1 MSDFDEVWCI
11 DAGRTSLKAVKLQ
24 RSGNGAEVVAAAK
37 IDNPGGSE
45 VDSSAAAVSAL
56 AAQHDLSGALVV
68 TLPSRS
74 ALTSFIP
81 IPPVAGKKLDELIGY
96 EAQQN
101 IPLPI
106 DEVIW
111 GSHVSG
117 DTEDGEKEVGIFA
130 VRSEEISDLLVDYS
144 QDELEVDVLTL
155 GNVGLL
161 NLIRFDLRP
170 TRPIVALEIGSDHTD
185 LIIVNGSR
193 FWFRSLPIA
202 GKDFTQALQD
212 KFGCSEQ
219 EAENLKVTAAQSEH
233 AAKIFKEVQPLLRDL
248 VSEINRSIGY
258 FKSRVGEIKIE
269 DLFLFGGSSK
279 LVGLRK
285 FLEENLRI
293 RVQLTKNLARVRIGT
308 DALPSGIQQET
319 ATYCTAIGG
328 ALQGLGLAEVDLN
341 LLPQEK
347 REAVEFQKKKKKV
360 LVAAASLYILILFF
374 SLNFGGKIRDAE
386 AVLSKAGIVKELK
399 KNEDRL
405 DELTGD
411 DSKEMLTKQGVLL
424 ARGTGRLMPR
434 EILGIVGSVVPAE
447 LGANVLSK
455 RAEDGPE
462 KDSVLRNIE
471 ADQEILNGQKTWL
484 AGLDIRK
491 IVVTADG
498 VVLEKASSGK
508 DSGVRVFEDRY
519 EVVVHGFR
527 YDAGNAASN
536 DEKLNQLIVAPIE
549 KRLTEL
555 FGEADAGTARVER
568 TVLAE
573 TMLMFL
579 KSEGI
584 KVGGGRGTKTD
595 ATLNH
600 GTNLYPWKI
609 RWIHPPLPGIDIDSE
624 TENE

>member
-1 MSDFDEVWCI
+1 
-11 DAGRTSLKAVKLQ
+11 
-24 RSGNGAEVVAAAK
+24 
-37 IDNPGGSE
+37 
-45 VDSSAAAVSAL
+45 
-56 AAQHDLSGALVV
+56 
-68 TLPSRS
+68 
-74 ALTSFIP
+74 
-81 IPPVAGKKLDELIGY
+81 
-96 EAQQN
+96 
-101 IPLPI
+101 
-106 DEVIW
+106 
-111 GSHVSG
+111 
-117 DTEDGEKEVGIFA
+117 
-130 VRSEEISDLLVDYS
+130 
-144 QDELEVDVLTL
+144 LEVDVLTL

-484 AGLDIRK
+484 AGLDLRK

>member
-1 MSDFDEVWCI
+1 MADFDEVWCI
-11 DAGRTSLKAVKLQ
+11 DAGRSSLKAVKLQ
-24 RSGNGAEVVAAAK
+24 RAGNGAEIVAAEK
-37 IDNPGGSE
+37 IENPGGTE

-56 AAQHDLSGALVV
+56 AARHDLSGALVV

-111 GSHVSG
+111 ASHVSG
-117 DTEDGEKEVGIFA
+117 DTDDGEKEVGIFA

-144 QDELEVDVLTL
+144 QDDLEVDVLTL

-170 TRPIVALEIGSDHTD
+170 TRPIVAIEIGSDHTD

-193 FWFRSLPIA
+193 FWFRSIPIA

-293 RVQLTKNLARVRIGT
+293 RVQLTKNLSRIRVGT
-308 DALPSGIQQET
+308 DAITSGIQQEM
-319 ATYCTAIGG
+319 ATYCTAVGG
-328 ALQGLGLAEVDLN
+328 ALQGLGLADVDLN

-347 REAVEFQKKKKKV
+347 QEAVQFQKKKKTV
-360 LVAAASLYILILFF
+360 LIAAASLYILIAFF
-374 SLNFGGKIRDAE
+374 NLNFGGKITRAE
-386 AVLSKAGIVKELK
+386 AVLAETGIVKELK
-399 KNEDRL
+399 KNQDRL
-405 DELTGD
+405 EELAGA
-411 DSKEMLTKQGVLL
+411 DSQDLLIKQDGLL
-424 ARGTGRLMPR
+424 SRGTGRLIPR
-434 EILGIVGSVVPAE
+434 EILGIVATVVPAD
-447 LGANVLSK
+447 LVANVLSL

-462 KDSVLRNIE
+462 KDSVLRNVE

-484 AGLDIRK
+484 AGLDLRK
-491 IVVTADG
+491 IRVTSDG
-498 VVLEKASSGK
+498 VILEDAKSK
-508 DSGVRVFEDRY
+508 PDSGVQVYDDRY

-536 DEKLNQLIVAPIE
+536 DQKLNELIVIPIE
-549 KRLTEL
+549 AQLAEL
-555 FGEADAGTARVER
+555 YGEADPGTSRVER

-584 KVGGGRGTKTD
+584 KSGSIRGAKPD
-595 ATLNH
+595 PTLNH

-609 RWIHPPLPGIDIDSE
+609 RWIHPPLPGIDSDSE